1 MRTIN
6 TKLATRIWIALV
18 ILWAIGRAVFVK
30 ELFGSHGVNG
40 VVYLTVDLISSI
52 PYAIYSARLVITF
65 INHDFKSTYRNIFAT
80 AFFFYIPD
88 LYILIAARR
97 VPAGLYAILFVTIT
111 LFSAVAIGTI
121 ARDIRNK
128 RKSAQSTPENPR

>member
-6 TKLATRIWIALV
+6 TKLATRIWIILV
-18 ILWAIGRAVFVK
+18 LLWAIGRAIFVK

-40 VVYLTVDLISSI
+40 LVYLAVDLISSI
-52 PYAIYSARLVITF
+52 PYAIFSARLVITI
-65 INHDFKSTYRNIFAT
+65 INHDSKSIYRNILAT

-97 VPAGLYAILFVTIT
+97 VPAGLYGILFVTIT
-111 LFSAVAIGTI
+111 LFSAFAIGTI

-128 RKSAQSTPENPR
+128 RKSAHSTSQDPR

>member
-6 TKLATRIWIALV
+6 TKLTTRFWIALV

-65 INHDFKSTYRNIFAT
+65 INHDFKSTYRNIFVT

-88 LYILIAARR
+88 LYILIAAHR
-97 VPAGLYAILFVTIT
+97 VPSGLYAILFVTIT
-111 LFSAVAIGTI
+111 LFSAFAVGTI
-121 ARDIRNK
+121 ARDIKKK
-128 RKSAQSTPENPR
+128 RKSTQSPTENPR

>member
-1 MRTIN
+1 MRTVN
-6 TKLATRIWIALV
+6 TKLATRIWMVLV
-18 ILWAIGRAVFVK
+18 LLWAIGRALFVK

-40 VVYLTVDLISSI
+40 LVYLAVDLISSI
-52 PYAIYSARLVITF
+52 PYAIFSARLVITF
-65 INHDFKSTYRNIFAT
+65 INHEFKSIYRNALAT

-97 VPAGLYAILFVTIT
+97 VPAGLYVILLLTIT
-111 LFSAVAIGTI
+111 LFSAFAIGAI

>member
-1 MRTIN
+1 MRTVN
-6 TKLATRIWIALV
+6 TKLATRIWIGLV
-18 ILWAIGRAVFVK
+18 LLWAIGRAIFVK

-40 VVYLTVDLISSI
+40 LIYLAVDLISSI
-52 PYAIYSARLVITF
+52 PYAIFSARLVITF
-65 INHDFKSTYRNIFAT
+65 LKHDFKSIYRNILAT

>member
-6 TKLATRIWIALV
+6 TTLATRIWIVLV
-18 ILWAIGRAVFVK
+18 LLWAIGRAVFVK

-40 VVYLTVDLISSI
+40 VVYLAVDLISSI
-52 PYAIYSARLVITF
+52 PYAIYSARLVMTF
-65 INHDFKSTYRNIFAT
+65 INHDFKNIKRNIFAT

-97 VPAGLYAILFVTIT
+97 VPVGLYAILFVTIS
-111 LFSAVAIGTI
+111 LFSAFAVGTI
-121 ARDIRNK
+121 ARDIRKK
-128 RKSAQSTPENPR
+128 RKSAQSSPENPR